1 MMSRSAICPLAL
13 RFLGRHLDWAT
24 GCLPGS
30 KAASD
35 MRDRGKTHALSRLSC
50 QRRALACRAE
60 EYKLLV
66 LGENVLVILA
76 FGINPEFQ
84 HSARTVESARH
95 APLALE
101 LANIA
106 QVHKDHITATVQRH
120 GVTGREALDLPFGG
134 LDQGAH

>member
-13 RFLGRHLDWAT
+13 RFLGRHLDWAA
-24 GCLPGS
+24 GRLPGS
-30 KAASD
+30 KAAGD
-35 MRDRGKTHALSRLSC
+35 VRDRGKA
-50 QRRALACRAE
+50 RALACRAE

-84 HSARTVESARH
+84 HSARAVESARH